1 MEMIEKYPDKPW
13 NWGYIS
19 MNEFQKDKELFIE
32 EAYNKYIAAYK
43 IQQWWKHITMS
54 PYYAIGR
61 KFIDRDG
68 LALLNEYNEMAKQKI
83 SNTI

>member
-1 MEMIEKYPDKPW
+1 MDIIKGNPYLPW
-13 NWGYIS
+13 DWGREWPPKS
-19 MNEFQKDKELFIE
+19 EKDKELFIE
-32 EAYNKYIAAYK
+32 EEYKKYLVAYK

-68 LALLNEYNEMAKQKI
+68 LELF
-83 SNTI
+83 S